1 MRQKIDQINENANQR
16 YVEELC
22 KNMKD
27 GNTTFKTVREKQ
39 LCDPNNLKE
48 HFHAHFKIC
57 SKSVN
62 PFELKDVKMPSFI
75 RQVQGIYTS
84 EAN

>member
-1 MRQKIDQINENANQR
+1 
-16 YVEELC
+16 
-22 KNMKD
+22 MKD

-84 EAN
+84 EANQIPLLQTQKNSDQQSNH